1 MLLLAEEQTAHA
13 AHAADALAQREAAQQ
28 AHDEAADP
36 AADPAAD
43 AAVDP
48 AVLAGGS
55 GCSALDQAAAATGM
69 EVVRT
74 RGWARLDEV
83 SADAV
88 SGHQPTAEP
97 GRTLGGHVP

>member
-1 MLLLAEEQTAHA
+1 MLLLAEEQATHA
-13 AHAADALAQREAAQQ
+13 AQAAQAAQALAQLEAAQQ
-28 AHDEAADP
+28 AHAAD
-36 AADPAAD
+36 ADPAAD
-43 AAVDP
+43 AAVDS
-48 AVLAGGS
+48 AVLGGGS
-55 GCSALDQAAAATGM
+55 GCSALDQAAAAAGM

>member
-13 AHAADALAQREAAQQ
+13 AHALAQREAAQQ
-28 AHDEAADP
+28 AHDP

-88 SGHQPTAEP
+88 SGQPAAEP
-97 GRTLGGHVP
+97 GRTLGVLRR